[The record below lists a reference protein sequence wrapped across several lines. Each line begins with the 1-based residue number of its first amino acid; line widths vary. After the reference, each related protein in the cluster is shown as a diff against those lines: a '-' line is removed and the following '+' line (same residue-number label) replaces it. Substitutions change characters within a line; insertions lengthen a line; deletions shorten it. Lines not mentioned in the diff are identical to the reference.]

1 MEIKDLIQN
10 IVTIEN
16 GFNHILDAAQQIF
29 SYYNKKDCMRIA
41 LQLYEYQAYQ
51 VRMLSVTLL
60 GYISVK
66 DHSALDFLKN
76 KVSHDDN
83 WRVQEM
89 LAKSFDYFCQ
99 KQGYEQSLP
108 IINEWLESNN
118 PNVVRAVTE
127 GLRIWIS
134 RPYFKEHPDEAIRLL
149 SKHKSNP
156 SEYVRKSVG
165 NALRDISKKH
175 PQLIL
180 KELSSWNQ
188 TDSKVHLTYQL
199 AIKYIHKK

>member
-10 IVTIEN
+10 IATIEN

-29 SYYNKKDCMRIA
+29 SCYNEKDCMRIA

-127 GLRIWIS
+127 GLRIWTS
-134 RPYFKEHPDEAIRLL
+134 RPYFKEHPDKAIELL
-149 SKHKSNP
+149 SKQKSNP

-188 TDSKVHLTYQL
+188 TDNRVQLTYQL